1 MMNNLRNKDEITSL
15 ELLKEI
21 NKLRELEYNYKV
33 ENNLELGK
41 VELKNGRY
49 TELKHNDLLKIIRDE
64 FEEEITQ
71 GKISLS
77 EYKDNTGKKNQMYIL
92 TLSQAKQLFSRES
105 KYVRKKMIKYIEK
118 LEQEIKKPKEY
129 TIKELLQMQ
138 LESIEKIERLELEN
152 NEKQKVIEEKGNIIS
167 EQKPKAEFYDKVTE
181 SEDMFD
187 FKKVAK
193 IINVKGLGRN
203 NLIALL
209 REQKILDYS
218 NTPYQRYVTQG
229 YFKVVEKNYIDFFG
243 NTRISTKTV
252 VFQKGIDF
260 ILRLLKRLGYLGDD
274 KQ

>member
-15 ELLKEI
+15 ELLKEV

-33 ENNLELGK
+33 ENGLELGK

-64 FEEEITQ
+64 FEEEINE
-71 GKISLS
+71 GKISS
-77 EYKDNTGKKNQMYIL
+77 VDYIDNKGEKRPMYIL
-92 TLSQAKQLFSRES
+92 ILSQAKQIFSRES
-105 KYVRKKMIKYIEK
+105 KFVRKRMIKYIEK

-138 LESIEKIERLELEN
+138 LESIEKIEQLEQEN
-152 NEKQKVIEEKGNIIS
+152 TKKQKEIEEKENIIL

-181 SEDMFD
+181 SKDVFD

-193 IINVKGLGRN
+193 IINCKGLGRN
-203 NLIALL
+203 NLMAILK
-209 REQKILDYS
+209 EENILDYQ
-218 NTPYQRYVTQG
+218 NLPYQRYVTQG

-243 NTRISTKTV
+243 NERISTKTV

-260 ILRLLKRLGYLGDD
+260 IIRLLKKLGYLGDD
-274 KQ
+274 K

>member
-1 MMNNLRNKDEITSL
+1 MNNLRNKNEITSL
-15 ELLKEI
+15 ELLKEV
-21 NKLRELEYNYKV
+21 NKLRKLEYNYKI
-33 ENNLELGK
+33 ENGLELGK

-49 TELKHNDLLKIIRDE
+49 TELRHDNLINIIRDE
-64 FEEEITQ
+64 FEEEINAL
-71 GKISLS
+71 KIL
-77 EYKDNTGKKNQMYIL
+77 EVTYKDKKGELRPMYIL
-92 TLSQAKQLFSRES
+92 TLSQAKQVFSRES
-105 KYVRKKMIKYIEK
+105 KFVRRRMIKYIEK

-138 LESIEKIERLELEN
+138 LESIEKIEQLELEN
-152 NEKQKVIEEKGNIIS
+152 KNKEKLIKEKENIIL
-167 EQKPKAEFYDKVTE
+167 EQTPKVDFYNTVTE

-218 NTPYQRYVTQG
+218 NTPYQKYVNLD
-229 YFKVVEKNYIDFFG
+229 YFKVVEREYNDYFG
-243 NTRISTKTV
+243 NSRVSTKTV

-274 KQ
+274 K